1 MNNVLRAVEFHYG
14 RALVMLFVEAV
25 QGDIIDRAYQFQL
38 VNGRFFLLLLTVN
51 VVRITI
57 QGMGYTGLA
66 MLAGVCEMAARTV
79 TAFLLVP
86 LWGFRAVCYAN
97 PIAWLAASLFL
108 VWAYRHCIHR
118 IQPAAQFLWK
128 RKRTVE
134 LPKGAGRAG
143 MED

>member
-57 QGMGYTGLA
+57 QGMG
-66 MLAGVCEMAARTV
+66 
-79 TAFLLVP
+79 
-86 LWGFRAVCYAN
+86 FRAVCYAN

-108 VWAYRHCIHR
+108 VWAYRHCIRR
-118 IQPAAQFLWK
+118 IQPTA
-128 RKRTVE
+128 
-134 LPKGAGRAG
+134 
-143 MED
+143 